1 MFTLFKNGFS
11 FFFILTSSLL
21 FAQQENLNQVDANG
35 KRHGKWTKYFEGT
48 EQIRYTGEFNH
59 GQEVGTFKFYKKG
72 NEDHPQATKTYT
84 PNSDLVEVKFF
95 TKKGKLLTEGQF
107 KNKKRTGEWI
117 YYHKGKD
124 IIMMKENYLN
134 DQLNGLKSIFYE
146 NGKIAEKQ
154 NYVNGVMHGENLVYG
169 ANGHLLQH
177 YTYVN
182 GTMHGLTKIY
192 NPNGELYTEGNYK
205 NGLRDGIWKFYENGK
220 LDHTEKF
227 PKEKP
232 SVRKKK

>member
-1 MFTLFKNGFS
+1 MFTYIKNGFLIL
-11 FFFILTSSLL
+11 FILTSTLL
-21 FAQQENLNQVDANG
+21 WAQDEQINQLDANG
-35 KRHGKWTKYFEGT
+35 KRHGKWTKHFEGT
-48 EQIRYTGEFNH
+48 DQIRYTGEFNH
-59 GQEVGTFKFYKKG
+59 GKEVGTFKFYKKG

-84 PNSDLVEVKFF
+84 PNSEVVQVKFF
-95 TKKGKLLTEGQF
+95 TKKGKLFTEGQF

-124 IIMMKENYLN
+124 IVMMKEYYLDN
-134 DQLNGLKSIFYE
+134 KLNGQKIVYFE
-146 NGKIAEKQ
+146 NGKLAEKQ
-154 NYVNGVMHGENLVYG
+154 DYVKGVKHGENFVYG
-169 ANGHLLQH
+169 ANGNLIQ
-177 YTYVN
+177 YYNYKN
-182 GTMHGLTKIY
+182 GVMHGLTKIY
-192 NPNGELYTEGNYK
+192 NPNGELFTEGNYK